1 MAKIGLIRVDYR
13 LVHGQV
19 VVRWS
24 KAVHPDR
31 IVVIDDVLSRDEM
44 MMLVYKMAA
53 PKNYEFSLLGTSDF
67 MEEWNAGAF
76 QNETLLVLFQTV
88 ESCYKAFEAGMP
100 MEKIQLGNCPKEPGK
115 TDVCKY
121 IFLNEAEAGL
131 LQKMTENG
139 VAVSMQNVPDDRELK
154 YSVIEKKMKK

>member
-1 MAKIGLIRVDYR
+1 MAKIGLTRVDYR

-24 KAVHPDR
+24 KTVHTDR
-31 IVVIDDVLSRDEM
+31 IVVVDDILCKDEM

-53 PKNYEFSLLGTSDF
+53 PKNYKFSLLGTLDF
-67 MEEWNAGAF
+67 IEKWEKGEF
-76 QNETLLVLFQTV
+76 QEETLLVLFQSV
-88 ESCYKAFEAGMP
+88 ESCYRAYEAGMQV
-100 MEKIQLGNCPKEPGK
+100 ESVQLGNCPKESGK

-121 IFLNEAEAGL
+121 IFLNEAEFGL
-131 LQKMTENG
+131 LEKMKEGG
-139 VAVSMQNVPDDRELK
+139 VEIYMQNVPDDRELK